1 MKKNTVIELLKEFDN
16 ENNAF
21 ITKKK
26 AIENDNDLTGIAK
39 SRRLG
44 ELNENY
50 ILTAKEY
57 VSKIT
62 EAVDEVLNDYHK
74 ILVEKAT
81 SYANDSSHQTFINNC
96 ISLINNKRTL
106 SPKERL
112 MIEGTLKDDVLGI
125 SLINSRIDHNS
136 NVIPFEIPEDKTELF
151 LNLIKENLRYCATSP
166 MSANTHGA
174 IIDTI
179 LKIDENFDENFNFI
193 SND

>member
-44 ELNENY
+44 EFNENY

-81 SYANDSSHQTFINNC
+81 SYANDSGHQTFINNC

>member
-81 SYANDSSHQTFINNC
+81 SYANDSGHQTFINNC